1 MPSAEIYYEQGI
13 RIEEIRE
20 GDEPLPLTLFGG
32 RKVIIIGRSVGYS
45 VIDDERT
52 GSELFRKREVETGEE
67 KFTLESG
74 MTIIIKAV

>member
-1 MPSAEIYYEQGI
+1 MTSAEIYYEQGI

-32 RKVIIIGRSVGYS
+32 RKVRIIGRSVGYS
-45 VIDDERT
+45 VIDGEKT
-52 GSELFRKREVETGEE
+52 GPEILRKREVETGEE

-74 MTIIIKAV
+74 TAIIIKAV